1 MCNGFLSSV
10 LKFID
15 MLILM
20 KNSFNSKPLNG
31 LILFFSVWWYFEFVS
46 SMFVR
51 NVFIVIDK
59 LIFFSSKLKLNM
71 RNNVMVLNIFCK
83 LEWVIK
89 CSVGCVI

>member
-1 MCNGFLSSV
+1 
-10 LKFID
+10 
-15 MLILM
+15 
-20 KNSFNSKPLNG
+20 
-31 LILFFSVWWYFEFVS
+31 
-46 SMFVR
+46 MFVR